1 MSLEERIIPALAGN
15 TQPPWWSSWFHPDH
29 PRSRGE
35 YVIFFSFS
43 STFFGSSPLS
53 RGIRVA
59 GVAARGRVGIIP
71 ALAGNTPA
79 SRSSWSVAPDHPRS
93 RGEYPLRFG
102 NTDIVVGSSP
112 LSRGI
117 HFRWWTTSRRSR
129 IIPALAGN
137 TLAPCRTALR
147 VKDHPRSRG
156 EYASE
161 MSAMPRRSGSSPL
174 SRGIQSWCRTG
185 SGSVRII
192 PALAGNTHVSLPAS
206 PMRSDHPRSRGEYLP
221 DRGVVLQ
228 EEGSSPLSRG
238 IRGVLVLV
246 AGAGGI
252 IPALAGNTWPTCTT
266 SPVCGDHP
274 RSRGEY
280 YTPFPE
286 QLLQLGSSPLSRG
299 ILPNCANTHT
309 MILDHPRS
317 RGEYPD
323 RVAGAEPHRGSS
335 PLSRGILRMLSA
347 IIFYHRIIPALAGN
361 TVQMAAGCTT
371 GRDHPRSRGEY

>member
-238 IRGVLVLV
+238 ILYPISRAIASTGIIPALAGNTPQLCKYSHDDSGSSPLSRGIRSRWRPVVLR
-246 AGAGGI
+246 GGI
-252 IPALAGNTWPTCTT
+252 IPALAGNT
-266 SPVCGDHP
+266 D
-274 RSRGEY
+274 
-280 YTPFPE
+280 
-286 QLLQLGSSPLSRG
+286 
-299 ILPNCANTHT
+299 
-309 MILDHPRS
+309 
-317 RGEYPD
+317 
-323 RVAGAEPHRGSS
+323 
-335 PLSRGILRMLSA
+335 
-347 IIFYHRIIPALAGN
+347 
-361 TVQMAAGCTT
+361 
-371 GRDHPRSRGEY
+371 

>member
-1 MSLEERIIPALAGN
+1 MGSSPLSRGILEAFVLQPAFLGIIPALAGNTSSPPSRKPPTGDHPRSRGEYSVNTTHANPTAGSSPLSRGILSQGLLMSLEERIIPALAGN

-192 PALAGNTHVSLPAS
+192 PALAGNTH
-206 PMRSDHPRSRGEYLP
+206 
-221 DRGVVLQ
+221 
-228 EEGSSPLSRG
+228 
-238 IRGVLVLV
+238 
-246 AGAGGI
+246 GA
-252 IPALAGNTWPTCTT
+252 C
-266 SPVCGDHP
+266 
-274 RSRGEY
+274 
-280 YTPFPE
+280 
-286 QLLQLGSSPLSRG
+286 
-299 ILPNCANTHT
+299 
-309 MILDHPRS
+309 
-317 RGEYPD
+317 
-323 RVAGAEPHRGSS
+323 
-335 PLSRGILRMLSA
+335 
-347 IIFYHRIIPALAGN
+347 
-361 TVQMAAGCTT
+361 
-371 GRDHPRSRGEY
+371 